1 MGAARQGI
9 EVPGN
14 VVFGVFRNDF
24 AARMLRASVLV
35 VIKAPLRFPVTEN
48 DDGTSGLSYR
58 RPTAV
63 LKPYGNAASDV
74 MAAELDVFFGKTG
87 KDAVAN

>member
-48 DDGTSGLSYR
+48 DDGTSGPSYR

-87 KDAVAN
+87 KVAVAN